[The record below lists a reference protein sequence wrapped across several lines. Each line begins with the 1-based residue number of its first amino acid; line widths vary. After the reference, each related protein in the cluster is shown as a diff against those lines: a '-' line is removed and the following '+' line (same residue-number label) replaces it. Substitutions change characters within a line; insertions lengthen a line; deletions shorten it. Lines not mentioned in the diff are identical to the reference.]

1 MLCKRYLLK
10 AMFNQKYYSWVC
22 DGFAVWPPLNSP
34 TTKLITKPAS
44 MLSFNLLVN
53 IPLNYIFSS
62 PFLENG
68 HSFNIY
74 AAITKGRCTNFN
86 LTLESCWLI
95 ARCSIHKLLLSLSNF
110 SNNWQRVTNMTNEFA
125 CRFYRGSTV
134 RIDTFYDRSYES
146 HDAW

>member
-1 MLCKRYLLK
+1 MYVADDNFLK
-10 AMFNQKYYSWVC
+10 SCFANDICWKPC
-22 DGFAVWPPLNSP
+22 LIRNTIRGFATVLLVWPPLNSP

-95 ARCSIHKLLLSLSNF
+95 ARSSIHKLLLSLSNF
-110 SNNWQRVTNMTNEFA
+110 SNNWQRVTNMVTNEFA
-125 CRFYRGSTV
+125 CRFYMGLHSSV
-134 RIDTFYDRSYES
+134 
-146 HDAW
+146 